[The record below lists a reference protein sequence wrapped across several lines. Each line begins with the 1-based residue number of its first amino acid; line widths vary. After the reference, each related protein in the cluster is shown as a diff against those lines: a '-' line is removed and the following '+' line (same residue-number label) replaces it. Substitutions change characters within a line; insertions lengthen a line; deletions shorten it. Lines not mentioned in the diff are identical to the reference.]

1 MKKTEQSYN
10 DREIRAF
17 LEEGCEFDGKLNFS
31 GVVRLNGRF
40 HGDID
45 SEDTLI
51 VGETAIIEGNVR
63 VGIAIIGGRVYGDI
77 VTKHCTELL
86 ATGYLEGS
94 VTSPNLIAHEGAQ
107 VLGQMNVRRDNPTL
121 TLVQLAAEPQQ
132 QASV

>member
-1 MKKTEQSYN
+1 MKKSDHMYN

-51 VGETAIIEGNVR
+51 IGETAVVEGNVR
-63 VGIAIIGGRVYGDI
+63 VGVAIIGGRVYGDI
-77 VTKHCTELL
+77 VTKHCTEIL
-86 ATGYLEGS
+86 ASGYIEGS
-94 VTSPNLIAHEGAQ
+94 IASPNLITHEGAQ
-107 VLGQMNVRRDNPTL
+107 FLGQMSVRRESPSL
-121 TLVQLAAEPQQ
+121 SVVQLAAEKH
-132 QASV
+132 QAQL